1 MRRFLVED
9 SAPSTRPLS
18 GGDLRLFSLLALSTA
33 HLDDETEG
41 RHRVQNTFPH
51 SPQVRFLEMKENLVP
66 HMSHVKAEG
75 ELFSL
80 SELL

>member
-1 MRRFLVED
+1 M
-9 SAPSTRPLS
+9 S
-18 GGDLRLFSLLALSTA
+18 GVISRLFSLFAQTTA
-33 HLDDETEG
+33 HLVDETEG
-41 RHRVQNTFPH
+41 RHRVQNTLPH

>member
-1 MRRFLVED
+1 MLRTPHRAHVLCLKIRRSQIIL
-9 SAPSTRPLS
+9 TLS
-18 GGDLRLFSLLALSTA
+18 SIDGS

-41 RHRVQNTFPH
+41 RHRVQNTLPH

-66 HMSHVKAEG
+66 HMSQVTAEG